1 MMKQYIGLG
10 LIAIGVLWLAV
21 SLVGLWRMRD
31 GDGKARDVVGAT
43 VCSLIVIVMVA
54 YAFRFTWVAV
64 FSDVGGEANPTSIV
78 LDAQDDDP
86 YAVLIVDADDSPT
99 DALMTIS
106 SIVGEMA
113 SYVITIS
120 PVSIATNGAVTIEE
134 GVTMDEAS
142 KEFWMRVQ
150 ALAQEGW

>member
-10 LIAIGVLWLAV
+10 LIAIGVLWLV
-21 SLVGLWRMRD
+21 VLLVGLWRMRD
-31 GDGKARDVVGAT
+31 GDGKARDVVVDI

-54 YAFRFTWVAV
+54 YAFRLTWVVV
-64 FSDVGGEANPTSIV
+64 FRDRDGEANPTSIV
-78 LDAQDDDP
+78 LEAYDDDP
-86 YAVLIVDADDSPT
+86 YAGLIVNACDPAT

-106 SIVGEMA
+106 RGEMA
-113 SYVITIS
+113 SYVITIG
-120 PVSIATNGAVTIEE
+120 PVTIATNGTVTIEE

-142 KEFWMRVQ
+142 REFWMKVQ